1 MSIWPELRASFRACT
16 GRDLAKGGLDEFLE
30 HTLWYM
36 INTPDAAP
44 QRREALMKALVGEL
58 VEGGEFKDHATS
70 MIDSGAL
77 DAFERER
84 TGQV

>member
-1 MSIWPELRASFRACT
+1 
-16 GRDLAKGGLDEFLE
+16 
-30 HTLWYM
+30 M

-84 TGQV
+84 TGRV